1 MLGISPSTS
10 WSAGQE
16 NFCNI
21 IPCEVCTEAIPQRS
35 FNNWSKSE
43 WNMNETFGFLT
54 IWGDNKVDVVSTAM
68 AIEVSSSR
76 ENEYVSEW
84 PSLFRSV
91 VISALRNQW
100 RSAMDKRM
108 CLGNFQLPCVTA
120 LHISC
125 QMKLTKRATF
135 GVVTWVFFPV
145 RIEVRNWSSYSGK
158 EKFRSFRYFAVGG
171 HVKLLP
177 SLSNISLISCL
188 RREALSPILSA
199 QARS

>member
-16 NFCNI
+16 KSCNM
-21 IPCEVCTEAIPQRS
+21 IPCEVCTEAILQRS
-35 FNNWSKSE
+35 FNNWWKISKSE
-43 WNMNETFGFLT
+43 WNMNGTFGFLI

-84 PSLFRSV
+84 QSLFRSV

-100 RSAMDKRM
+100 WSAMHKRM

-125 QMKLTKRATF
+125 PMELTKQATF
-135 GVVTWVFFPV
+135 GVVTWVFF
-145 RIEVRNWSSYSGK
+145 
-158 EKFRSFRYFAVGG
+158 
-171 HVKLLP
+171 
-177 SLSNISLISCL
+177 
-188 RREALSPILSA
+188 
-199 QARS
+199 Q